1 MMENLKQKHV
11 QNLSRFLC
19 TSMDLREA
27 VLIGRAAGLHSR
39 RSRSNGGRPRQPK
52 PGGGS
57 SSSRRRMR
65 RAGLAGLG
73 SVAVLWLLALASLL
87 GLWSQRLAAPG
98 VTGPGFPR
106 EPAAS
111 RLGNL
116 RGAAV
121 AAGESRRRLGLASQ
135 AAQKTFRALLTLPG
149 QPPEPQDG
157 ASESG
162 QEPPPALPPRRERP
176 AAAAAA
182 LGDLEPLPA
191 SPVRGGIFWSRALEA
206 QVPPGF
212 SADETAS
219 WLRAARAARV
229 VSLERGGCGRSSNRL
244 ARLSDGSRACVRY
257 GINPE
262 QIQGEALSYHL
273 AELLGIQERLP
284 PLALSRVEA
293 RGGQWAQVREEL
305 RGSHWAEGAV
315 VSLAQWVDNLT
326 DVVAPAPWRAEAG
339 RRLQTLAAGELRG
352 LGPAQLVELVQWSD
366 LILFDYLTANFD
378 RLVSNLF
385 SLQWDARVMHRA
397 TSNLLRAP
405 NGGLVFLDNEA
416 GLVHGYRLLAMWD
429 KYNEPLLRSVC
440 LFREAT
446 AQRVRE
452 LHRLRNAAAELR
464 RLYRT
469 REPLAETLGFLSDQ
483 QAQLLQ
489 DRVDLVHKHILH
501 CKAKAASL

>member
-1 MMENLKQKHV
+1 M
-11 QNLSRFLC
+11 
-19 TSMDLREA
+19 
-27 VLIGRAAGLHSR
+27 
-39 RSRSNGGRPRQPK
+39 P
-52 PGGGS
+52 
-57 SSSRRRMR
+57 

-87 GLWSQRLAAPG
+87 GLWSGRIVEPG
-98 VTGPGFPR
+98 AVSPGLPQERPDTG
-106 EPAAS
+106 
-111 RLGNL
+111 LGL
-116 RGAAV
+116 DRGAAARAPV
-121 AAGESRRRLGLASQ
+121 ATSRLLRPPSQ

-149 QPPEPQDG
+149 QSAEPQEGPD
-157 ASESG
+157 ESG
-162 QEPPPALPPRRERP
+162 QEPPPPPAPTHLRRERQG
-176 AAAAAA
+176 A
-182 LGDLEPLPA
+182 LDGTEPLPA
-191 SPVRGGIFWSRALEA
+191 SPVRGGIFWSRALES

-212 SADETAS
+212 SAEETAS
-219 WLRAARAARV
+219 WLRAARQARV

-273 AELLGIQERLP
+273 AGLLGMQERLP

-293 RGGQWAQVREEL
+293 RGGQWAAVRDEL

-326 DVVAPAPWRAEAG
+326 DVVAPAPLRAEAAAG
-339 RRLQTLAAGELRG
+339 RRLHPLAAGELRG
-352 LGPAQLVELVQWSD
+352 LSQAQLVELVQWSD

-385 SLQWDARVMHRA
+385 SLQWDPRVMHRA
-397 TSNLLRAP
+397 TSNLHRAP

-440 LFREAT
+440 VFREAT

-452 LHRLRNAAAELR
+452 LHRLRNAATELL

-469 REPLAETLGFLSDQ
+469 REPLAELLGFLSDQ

-489 DRVDLVHKHILH
+489 DRVDFVHKHILH
-501 CKAKAASL
+501 CKARAASL

>member
-1 MMENLKQKHV
+1 
-11 QNLSRFLC
+11 
-19 TSMDLREA
+19 
-27 VLIGRAAGLHSR
+27 
-39 RSRSNGGRPRQPK
+39 
-52 PGGGS
+52 
-57 SSSRRRMR
+57 MR

-73 SVAVLWLLALASLL
+73 SVAVLWLLALAALL
-87 GLWSQRLAAPG
+87 GLWSQRLAEPGASFPQERAGSRRAAEAP
-98 VTGPGFPR
+98 V
-106 EPAAS
+106 
-111 RLGNL
+111 
-116 RGAAV
+116 
-121 AAGESRRRLGLASQ
+121 ESRGRLGLA
-135 AAQKTFRALLTLPG
+135 APKTFRALLTLPG
-149 QPPEPQDG
+149 QPPDG
-157 ASESG
+157 PSESESG
-162 QEPPPALPPRRERP
+162 QEPPAM
-176 AAAAAA
+176 
-182 LGDLEPLPA
+182 GGLEQLPA
-191 SPVRGGIFWSRALEA
+191 SSAPPVRGGIFWSGALEA

-212 SADETAS
+212 SAEAAAS
-219 WLRAARAARV
+219 WLRGAREARV

-244 ARLSDGSRACVRY
+244 ARLSDGRRACVRY

-284 PLALSRVEA
+284 PLALSLVET
-293 RGGQWAQVREEL
+293 RGGQWAQVRDEL

-315 VSLAQWVDNLT
+315 VSVAQWVDNLT
-326 DVVAPAPWRAEAG
+326 EVVAPAPWRAEAG
-339 RRLQTLAAGELRG
+339 RRLQPLAAGELRG
-352 LGPAQLVELVQWSD
+352 LAPAQLAELVQWSD

-385 SLQWDARVMHRA
+385 SLQWDPRVMHRA

-416 GLVHGYRLLAMWD
+416 GLGHGYRLLAMWD

-446 AQRVRE
+446 AQRLRE

>member
-1 MMENLKQKHV
+1 M
-11 QNLSRFLC
+11 
-19 TSMDLREA
+19 
-27 VLIGRAAGLHSR
+27 RA
-39 RSRSNGGRPRQPK
+39 
-52 PGGGS
+52 
-57 SSSRRRMR
+57 
-65 RAGLAGLG
+65 AGLAGLG

-87 GLWSQRLAAPG
+87 GLWSQRLAEPG
-98 VTGPGFPR
+98 VSGPGLPR
-106 EPAAS
+106 ERPAP
-111 RLGNL
+111 RLGS
-116 RGAAV
+116 
-121 AAGESRRRLGLASQ
+121 SRRAAEAPAESNA

-149 QPPEPQDG
+149 QPPDG

-162 QEPPPALPPRRERP
+162 QEPPGREERP
-176 AAAAAA
+176 AGA
-182 LGDLEPLPA
+182 ELPGP
-191 SPVRGGIFWSRALEA
+191 PVRGGVFWSRALEA
-206 QVPPGF
+206 RVPAGF
-212 SADETAS
+212 SAAEAAS

-284 PLALSRVEA
+284 PLALSRVDTRA
-293 RGGQWAQVREEL
+293 GQWAPVREEL
-305 RGSHWAEGAV
+305 RGAHWAEGAV

-339 RRLQTLAAGELRG
+339 RRLQTLAAGEVRG
-352 LGPAQLVELVQWSD
+352 LAPAQLGELVQWSD

-385 SLQWDARVMHRA
+385 SLQWDPRVMHRA

-416 GLVHGYRLLAMWD
+416 GLGHGYRLLAMWD

-446 AQRVRE
+446 AQRLRE

-469 REPLAETLGFLSDQ
+469 REPLAEALGFLSDQ
-483 QAQLLQ
+483 QGQLLQ

-501 CKAKAASL
+501 CKARAAAAAAASL

>member
-1 MMENLKQKHV
+1 MQ
-11 QNLSRFLC
+11 
-19 TSMDLREA
+19 
-27 VLIGRAAGLHSR
+27 
-39 RSRSNGGRPRQPK
+39 
-52 PGGGS
+52 
-57 SSSRRRMR
+57 

-73 SVAVLWLLALASLL
+73 SVAVLWLLALASLV
-87 GLWSQRLAAPG
+87 GLWSGRIEEPGRIGSRFPQEALESGLGGGEAA
-98 VTGPGFPR
+98 
-106 EPAAS
+106 
-111 RLGNL
+111 
-116 RGAAV
+116 
-121 AAGESRRRLGLASQ
+121 AAGTSHFLRRPPSQ
-135 AAQKTFRALLTLPG
+135 AAQKTFRALLTLPR
-149 QPPEPQDG
+149 QSTEPQEG
-157 ASESG
+157 PGESG
-162 QEPPPALPPRRERP
+162 QEPPPLPPSDHPRWGKQGTMGVAEQ
-176 AAAAAA
+176 
-182 LGDLEPLPA
+182 LPP

-212 SADETAS
+212 SAKEAAS
-219 WLRAARAARV
+219 WLRAAREARV

-273 AELLGIQERLP
+273 AGLLGMQERLP
-284 PLALSRVEA
+284 PLALSRVDA
-293 RGGQWAQVREEL
+293 RGGQWAQVRDEV

-339 RRLQTLAAGELRG
+339 AAAGGRRLQPLAAGELQG

-385 SLQWDARVMHRA
+385 SLQWDPRVMHRA
-397 TSNLLRAP
+397 TSNLHRAP

-440 LFREAT
+440 VFREAT
-446 AQRVRE
+446 AQRVRD
-452 LHRLRNAAAELR
+452 LHHLRNAASELL

-469 REPLAETLGFLSDQ
+469 QEPLAELLGFLSDQ

-489 DRVDLVHKHILH
+489 ERIDFVHKHILH
-501 CKAKAASL
+501 CKAKASAL